1 MTTPIAN
8 NDFTFD
14 SLLFKSSSTSTIP
27 YTSILLST
35 TPLPSFYTHLTSPTT
50 STTSLKQTLSTFQQI
65 INTYPHLIH
74 TFIPVNNKHC
84 YYNTFISLY
93 LAHVS
98 SDKEITVLIIN
109 ILSFSLEHLAP
120 CKQTYEHLY
129 KEIYSFTSITTCY
142 DDIIAL
148 VRLFFTSGVNN
159 SNSNN
164 STRNS
169 YNSNHNS
176 SHNRNS
182 FNSGGG
188 NRSSY
193 NRNSFSSSHRNSCTV
208 NSNKVFKL
216 KNYIVHNGNS
226 HINVTNVSQNK
237 KLSLSSPL
245 NFFIWF

>member
-14 SLLFKSSSTSTIP
+14 SLLFKSSSTLTPP

-50 STTSLKQTLSTFQQI
+50 STTSLKQTLSTFHTI

-98 SDKEITVLIIN
+98 LDKEITALIIN
-109 ILSFSLEHLAP
+109 ILSLSLEHLTP
-120 CKQTYEHLY
+120 CKQAYEHLY

-148 VRLFFTSGVNN
+148 IRLFLTNGVNN

-169 YNSNHNS
+169 YNS

-182 FNSGGG
+182 FNSAGG

-193 NRNSFSSSHRNSCTV
+193 NRNSVNSSSHRNSCTV
-208 NSNKVFKL
+208 SSSKVCKL
-216 KNYIVHNGNS
+216 KIILCIMVIAIS
-226 HINVTNVSQNK
+226 M
-237 KLSLSSPL
+237 
-245 NFFIWF
+245 

>member
-14 SLLFKSSSTSTIP
+14 SLLFKSSSTLTPP

-50 STTSLKQTLSTFQQI
+50 STTSLKQTLSTFHTI

-93 LAHVS
+93 LVHVS
-98 SDKEITVLIIN
+98 SDKEITALITN
-109 ILSFSLEHLAP
+109 ILSLSLEHLAP

-148 VRLFFTSGVNN
+148 IWLFLTNGVNN
-159 SNSNN
+159 GNSNN

-169 YNSNHNS
+169 YNSNHNK
-176 SHNRNS
+176 N
-182 FNSGGG
+182 
-188 NRSSY
+188 SY
-193 NRNSFSSSHRNSCTV
+193 NRNSVNSSSYRNSVNSSSYRNSCTV
-208 NSNKVFKL
+208 NSSKVCKL